1 MKKSKAFFSSIST
14 KMMLLGIIGAV
25 VLAAT
30 LVTVSV
36 VLTSRILTKGAVTQ
50 MNLFCEERGDDID
63 TELLRIEDAVGSIS
77 RWTKSKLPD
86 VKTLA
91 GNASLRDSIVDD
103 ADDLIRY
110 MTEENSFIQGA
121 YIHYTLDITSV
132 TGREEGVY
140 YTRGEDGKFKI
151 IPFTQEEIES
161 DPVAEYWYYGP
172 IRNKAPLW
180 TKPYYDQSVGDYII
194 SYVEPIYLGDTPAAI
209 VGIDVNFTSLVEWVG
224 SFRYMETGYMY
235 LKEADGSAHYHIEE
249 LGLEIHGDEEDHIV
263 ENAKLMSQPT
273 TGEEL
278 IRYIYEGRDRTMAFV
293 TLRNGMKFVLCN
305 GYDTVYSVRDHAI
318 VLMTLLSVG
327 ITIVLAVVVALLASR
342 ITNPLRKLTAA
353 ANEISEGNYDVI
365 LPPEK
370 NSEVGELSRA
380 FRIAIDKV
388 RARTEDIR
396 AKVEAQG
403 RKIED
408 DAVALKKQE
417 DDLIAMRNLAYVD
430 PLTNVKSKHAYEDTV
445 GYIDEQIKNGTAE
458 FAVIMCDLNYLKLI
472 NDMLGHKAGDEAI
485 RKAAR
490 MLCKAF
496 PMSTVFRIGGDE
508 FVVIPSVLEYAK
520 IDEKL
525 DILKKMIAEQKES
538 SDNYL
543 ERISIAFGCAIFDR
557 QIDNSYQE
565 VFERADKNMYEDKKR
580 IHKVDGISTGR

>member
-14 KMMLLGIIGAV
+14 KMLLLVIVGAF

-50 MNLFCEERGDDID
+50 MNLFCVERGDDLD

-86 VKTLA
+86 VKTIT
-91 GNASLRDSIVDD
+91 GNARLRDSIVDD

-110 MTEENSFIQGA
+110 MTEENNFIQGA

-140 YTRGEDGKFKI
+140 YTRGDDGKFMI

-194 SYVEPIYLGDTPAAI
+194 SYVEPIYLGDTPVAI

-224 SFRYMETGYMY
+224 SFTYMETGYMY
-235 LKEADGSAHYHIEE
+235 LKEADGSAHYHVEGLGHE
-249 LGLEIHGDEEDHIV
+249 LHGDEEDMIV
-263 ENAKLMSQPT
+263 ENAELMSQPT

-278 IRYIYEGRDRTMAFV
+278 IRYIYGGRDRAMAFV

-305 GYDTVYSVRDHAI
+305 GYDTVYSERDHA
-318 VLMTLLSVG
+318 VVFMTLLSVG
-327 ITIVLAVVVALLASR
+327 LTVVFAVVAALLASR
-342 ITNPLRKLTAA
+342 ITNPLRKLTEAA
-353 ANEISEGNYDVI
+353 TEISEGNYDVI

-370 NSEVGELSRA
+370 NNEVGELSRA

-458 FAVIMCDLNYLKLI
+458 FAVIMCDLNYLKFI
-472 NDMLGHKAGDEAI
+472 NDNLGHKAGDEAI

-525 DILKKMIAEQKES
+525 DILKTMIDEQKKS

-543 ERISIAFGCAIFDR
+543 ERISIAFGCAVFDR
-557 QIDNSYQE
+557 QNDNSYQE
-565 VFERADKNMYEDKKR
+565 VFERADKKMYEDKKR
-580 IHKVDGISTGR
+580 IHKIDGISTGR